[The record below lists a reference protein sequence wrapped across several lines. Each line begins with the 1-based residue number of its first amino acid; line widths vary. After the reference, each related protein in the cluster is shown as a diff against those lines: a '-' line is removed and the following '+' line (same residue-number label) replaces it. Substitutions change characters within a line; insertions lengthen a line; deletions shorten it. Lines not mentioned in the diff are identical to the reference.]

1 MLKKKIRRQ
10 ISPFRRFPDPFGD
23 EIAETSE
30 RMETSAVADENGEQM
45 WLRQLINPSIFGR
58 S

>member
-10 ISPFRRFPDPFGD
+10 ISPFHRFPNPFGD
-23 EIAETSE
+23 EVAETAE
-30 RMETSAVADENGEQM
+30 RMETSAVTDENGEQT